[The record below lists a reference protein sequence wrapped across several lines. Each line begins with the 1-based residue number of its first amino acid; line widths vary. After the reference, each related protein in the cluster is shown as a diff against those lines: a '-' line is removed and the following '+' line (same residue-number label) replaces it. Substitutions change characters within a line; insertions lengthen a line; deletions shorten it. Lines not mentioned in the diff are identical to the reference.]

1 MDIQDPKDMLDFFIG
16 STAELDAEDPV
27 DGADF
32 LDKVRRLRD
41 QMRALLQHQ
50 RGWIG
55 VNQIDLHVNVCT
67 SDGKQRESLVGEH
80 GESVWPDTSET
91 GAHTVSV
98 DLTMIV
104 NGVDSR
110 TVYLTGDDWRDLEQ
124 ATTADPLLQTL
135 AYMRNGH
142 TLESAIQQV
151 RDLHAIEQA

>member
-41 QMRALLQHQ
+41 QMRALLQQQ

-91 GAHTVSV
+91 DAHTVSV

-110 TVYLTGDDWRDLEQ
+110 TVYLSGDDWRDLEQ